1 MPAPLLCRVWRDLAR
16 RNQWH
21 MPLNFFEKI
30 ANCCGV
36 QMTRAC
42 NNAMLRRASR
52 ALGQVY
58 DDELAPSGLRA
69 TQHGLLA
76 QIAMM
81 KTPTVRDLAAELVM
95 DLSAL
100 GHTLKPL
107 IRDGFVALVPD
118 KQDRRVKHVKLT
130 KTGRNKLKE
139 TSKFWSQAQ
148 RRFEKV
154 FGEKQAA
161 YL

>member
-1 MPAPLLCRVWRDLAR
+1 
-16 RNQWH
+16 
-21 MPLNFFEKI
+21 
-30 ANCCGV
+30 
-36 QMTRAC
+36 MTLDC

-52 ALGQVY
+52 MLGRIY
-58 DDELAPSGLRA
+58 DAELAPSGLRA

-76 QIAMM
+76 QIAIM
-81 KTPTVRDLAAELVM
+81 KAPTVRDLASEIVM

-118 KQDRRVKHVKLT
+118 KQDRRVKHVTLT

-139 TSKFWSQAQ
+139 TSKLWSQAQ
-148 RRFEKV
+148 RRFERV
-154 FGEKQAA
+154 FGEKKAA
-161 YL
+161 YLRDALEELSSEAFRKAYRSKSAS

>member
-1 MPAPLLCRVWRDLAR
+1 
-16 RNQWH
+16 
-21 MPLNFFEKI
+21 
-30 ANCCGV
+30 
-36 QMTRAC
+36 
-42 NNAMLRRASR
+42 
-52 ALGQVY
+52 
-58 DDELAPSGLRA
+58 LRA

-161 YL
+161 YLRDVLEELSSEAFRKAYRGKSPS

>member
-1 MPAPLLCRVWRDLAR
+1 
-16 RNQWH
+16 
-21 MPLNFFEKI
+21 
-30 ANCCGV
+30 
-36 QMTRAC
+36 MTHAC

-52 ALGQVY
+52 VLGQAY

-81 KTPTVRDLAAELVM
+81 KAPTVRDLAAEIVM

-107 IRDGFVALVPD
+107 IRDGLVVLVPD
-118 KQDRRVKHVKLT
+118 KQDRRVKHVTLT
-130 KTGRNKLKE
+130 KAGRKKLKE
-139 TSKFWSQAQ
+139 TSKLWSQAQ
-148 RRFEKV
+148 RRFEMV
-154 FGEKQAA
+154 FGKKKAVYLRDVLEELSSEAFRKA
-161 YL
+161 YRSKSAS

>member
-1 MPAPLLCRVWRDLAR
+1 
-16 RNQWH
+16 
-21 MPLNFFEKI
+21 
-30 ANCCGV
+30 
-36 QMTRAC
+36 MTRAC

-52 ALGQVY
+52 VLGQGY

-81 KTPTVRDLAAELVM
+81 KAPTVRDLAAKIVM

-118 KQDRRVKHVKLT
+118 KQDRRVKHVTLT
-130 KTGRNKLKE
+130 KAGRNKLKE
-139 TSKFWSQAQ
+139 TSKLWSQAQ
-148 RRFEKV
+148 RRFERV
-154 FGEKQAA
+154 FGEKKAA
-161 YL
+161 YLRDVLEELSSEAFRKAYRSKSAS

>member
-1 MPAPLLCRVWRDLAR
+1 
-16 RNQWH
+16 
-21 MPLNFFEKI
+21 
-30 ANCCGV
+30 
-36 QMTRAC
+36 MTRAC

-52 ALGQVY
+52 VLGQVY

-76 QIAMM
+76 HIAMM
-81 KTPTVRDLAAELVM
+81 KAPTVRDLAAEIVM

-118 KQDRRVKHVKLT
+118 KQDRRVKHVTLT

-139 TSKFWSQAQ
+139 TSKLWSKAQ
-148 RRFEKV
+148 RRFERV
-154 FGEKQAA
+154 FGEKKAA
-161 YL
+161 YLRDILEELSSEAFRKAYRSKSAS

>member
-1 MPAPLLCRVWRDLAR
+1 
-16 RNQWH
+16 
-21 MPLNFFEKI
+21 
-30 ANCCGV
+30 
-36 QMTRAC
+36 MTRAC

-76 QIAMM
+76 QIAIM
-81 KTPTVRDLAAELVM
+81 KAPTIRDLAAEIVM

-107 IRDGFVALVPD
+107 IRDGLVALVPD
-118 KQDRRVKHVKLT
+118 KQDRRVKHVTLT

-139 TSKFWSQAQ
+139 TSKLWAKAQ
-148 RRFEKV
+148 RRFERA
-154 FGEKQAA
+154 FGEKKAVYLRDVLEELSSEAFRKA
-161 YL
+161 YRGKSAP